1 MAAGLSLP
9 RAHYEAFVAAF
20 NHVLKAWLS
29 PAVLRAE
36 ILSDGE
42 LDEADINLAM
52 ARRLRNSGPW
62 GQGFPTP
69 VFDGEFNVLDYR
81 IVGEHHLK
89 LSLQTRPGGPAFSAI
104 AFNYANFDWH
114 QRAALVH
121 VAYELNVNH
130 YRGIESAQLLIRYL
144 QVRTMR

>member
-9 RAHYEAFVAAF
+9 RSHYDPFVAAF
-20 NHVLKAWLS
+20 NDVLKAWVS

-42 LDEADINLAM
+42 LNEADINLAM

-62 GQGFPTP
+62 GQGFPAP
-69 VFDGEFNVLDYR
+69 VFDGEFSVLDYH

-89 LSLQTRPGGPAFSAI
+89 LSLQTRPGGRAVSAI

-114 QRAALVH
+114 QRAVLVH
-121 VAYELNVNH
+121 VAYELDVNH
-130 YRGIESAQLLIRYL
+130 YRGIESAQLLIRHL
-144 QVRTMR
+144 QVRAMR